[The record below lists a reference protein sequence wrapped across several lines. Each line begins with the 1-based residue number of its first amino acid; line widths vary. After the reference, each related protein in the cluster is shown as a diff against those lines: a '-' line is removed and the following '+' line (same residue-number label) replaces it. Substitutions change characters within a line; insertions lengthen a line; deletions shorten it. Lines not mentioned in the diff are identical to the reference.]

1 MRAKILTL
9 RFCSRLGRFD
19 DSPLIALQQRI
30 VLDEVQEHL
39 VHVGAETM
47 LVCVARWREQPP
59 SAAVPA
65 QPASSDA
72 GACAEIRAIH
82 PTGAEPLT
90 GGEAQPDTSAS
101 VSASNAQ
108 PRQAAVPLGA
118 LRAELDHEQRM
129 LFDRLRAWR
138 NRTAHA
144 EGAPPYVVLTNRQL
158 VDLARLRPSSK
169 QGLGTIRG
177 LGEQKIA
184 RRGDA
189 LLQLLWAEPTP
200 ATDAQSAMPTMTAA
214 TTAHPVEPQPVSGAS
229 TAAANAA
236 EDARP

>member
-19 DSPLIALQQRI
+19 DSPLIALQQKI

-59 SAAVPA
+59 GAAVQA
-65 QPASSDA
+65 HKAASDA
-72 GACAEIRAIH
+72 APCAEIRANH

-90 GGEAQPDTSAS
+90 GGEPPPDLSAS
-101 VSASNAQ
+101 AGTTHAQ
-108 PRQAAVPLGA
+108 PRQAAVPLGE
-118 LRAELDHEQRM
+118 LRAELDQEQRM

-158 VDLARLRPSSK
+158 VDLTRLRPSSK
-169 QGLGTIRG
+169 QGLGAIRG

-189 LLQLLWAEPTP
+189 LLQLLWAESTP
-200 ATDAQSAMPTMTAA
+200 ATDAQSAMSVMTAV
-214 TTAHPVEPQPVSGAS
+214 TTAHPSEPQSVSGTS
-229 TAAANAA
+229 TAAASA
-236 EDARP
+236 EEETRS